1 MSTKAR
7 WLWILAA
14 FAAGCSSV
22 KTEHPVSADAEALD
36 KERLEGVWLVEDE
49 IVHLRFGDDNVGRLA
64 AIDWDG
70 GEFRIRRCEFIVA
83 RAGEGRYVSL
93 REEGGEEPYDLLAYD
108 FAENGDVVVHGEA
121 TDAFARAVGEGRL
134 RGEVR
139 RKEEDT
145 EVLVASPSDSLLSFL
160 ASAPPGD
167 LFRGTTFVLRR
178 LPVPAP
184 EE

>member
-1 MSTKAR
+1 MSTHAR
-7 WLWILAA
+7 WLAILAV

-22 KTEHPVSADAEALD
+22 KTEHPVSADPEALD
-36 KERLEGVWLVEDE
+36 KERLEGMWLVEDE
-49 IVHLRFGDDNVGRLA
+49 IVHLRFGDDGVGRLA
-64 AIDWDG
+64 AIDWHG
-70 GEFRIRRCEFIVA
+70 GEFRLRRGEFIVA

-93 REEGGEEPYDLLAYD
+93 RVEGAEEYDLLAYD
-108 FAENGDVVVHGEA
+108 FAENGDVVVHSEPTG
-121 TDAFARAVGEGRL
+121 AFARAVEAGRL

-139 RKEEDT
+139 RDGDDT

-167 LFRGTTFVLRR
+167 LFEGTTFVLRR
-178 LPVPAP
+178 LPVPAS

>member
-1 MSTKAR
+1 MSTHAR
-7 WLWILAA
+7 WLAILAV

-22 KTEHPVSADAEALD
+22 KTEHPVSADPEALD
-36 KERLEGVWLVEDE
+36 KDRLEGVWLVEDE
-49 IVHLRFGDDNVGRLA
+49 IVHLRFGDDDVGRLA
-64 AIDWDG
+64 AIDWHG
-70 GEFRIRRCEFIVA
+70 GEFRIRRYEFIVA

-93 REEGGEEPYDLLAYD
+93 REKGEEEYDLLAYD
-108 FAENGDVVVHGEA
+108 FAENGDVVVYGEA

-145 EVLVASPSDSLLSFL
+145 DVVVASSTDSLLSFL

-167 LFRGTTFVLRR
+167 LFEDTAFVLRR
-178 LPVPAP
+178 LPVPAS

>member
-22 KTEHPVSADAEALD
+22 KTEHPVSADPEALD

-49 IVHLRFGDDNVGRLA
+49 IVHLRFGDDGVGRLA
-64 AIDWDG
+64 AIDWHG
-70 GEFRIRRCEFIVA
+70 GEFRLRRCEFIVA

-93 REEGGEEPYDLLAYD
+93 REEGEEEYDLLAYD
-108 FAENGDVVVHGEA
+108 FAENGDVVVHGES

>member
-7 WLWILAA
+7 WLW
-14 FAAGCSSV
+14 
-22 KTEHPVSADAEALD
+22 
-36 KERLEGVWLVEDE
+36 
-49 IVHLRFGDDNVGRLA
+49 
-64 AIDWDG
+64 
-70 GEFRIRRCEFIVA
+70 IRRCEFIVA

-93 REEGGEEPYDLLAYD
+93 REEGGEDYDLLAYD
-108 FAENGDVVVHGEA
+108 FAENGEVVVHGES

-160 ASAPPGD
+160 ASAPPED

>member
-1 MSTKAR
+1 MSTHTR
-7 WLWILAA
+7 WLAILAV

-22 KTEHPVSADAEALD
+22 KTEHPVSADPEALD
-36 KERLEGVWLVEDE
+36 RNRLEGVWIVEDE

-70 GEFRIRRCEFIVA
+70 GQFRVRRCEFIVA

-93 REEGGEEPYDLLAYD
+93 REEGEAHYDLLAYE
-108 FAENGDVVVHGEA
+108 FAENGEIVVYREP
-121 TDAFARAVGEGRL
+121 TDAFARAIDEGRL
-134 RGEVR
+134 RGEVH

-145 EVLVASPSDSLLSFL
+145 EVVVSSPSDSLLSFL

-167 LFRGTTFVLRR
+167 LFGGETFVLRR
-178 LPVPAP
+178 LPVPAD